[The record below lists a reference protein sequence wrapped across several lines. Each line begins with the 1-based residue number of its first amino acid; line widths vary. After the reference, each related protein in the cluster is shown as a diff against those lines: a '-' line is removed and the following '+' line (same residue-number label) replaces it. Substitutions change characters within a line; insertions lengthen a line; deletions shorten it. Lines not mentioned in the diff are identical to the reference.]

1 MTADSRP
8 PGRESAASLGYSP
21 RAMSSQ
27 TKRIAVLTGGGDCPG
42 LNAVIRVVTLEALAA
57 GIKVV
62 GIEDGFEGLVEG
74 RIRPLG
80 LQEVSGI
87 LDEGGTILGS
97 SNRCDPSRYLVGHDG
112 EGRPVYEDRVPQC
125 LERIESE
132 GIDALVVIGGDGT
145 MTCAQPFVEAGLR
158 VIGVPK
164 TIDNDIEGTEITF
177 GFLTAVQ
184 IATEALDRVRTTADS
199 HGRVLTVEVMGRNAG
214 WIALYSGIAGA
225 ADQILIP
232 EIEYDVDAVADHVR
246 RRVAERGSTVL
257 CVAEGARPIGGE
269 QVVKRIEATSPDPIR
284 LGGVGN
290 LVAHQIEEQTG
301 IEARSVVLGHL
312 LRGGS
317 PTAADRVLATNFGH
331 HAIELLLAGETA
343 RMVARQG
350 GEMTSVDMRLPA
362 GRQRLVPPD
371 HSLVRTARGVWTGFG
386 DRNS

>member
-1 MTADSRP
+1 
-8 PGRESAASLGYSP
+8 
-21 RAMSSQ
+21 MSIHP
-27 TKRIAVLTGGGDCPG
+27 KRIAVLTGGGDCPG

-74 RIRPLG
+74 RLRPLG
-80 LQEVSGI
+80 LREVVGI

-97 SNRCDPSRYLVGHDG
+97 SNRSDPSRYLVGHDG

-125 LERIESE
+125 LERLEAE

-145 MTCAQPFVEAGLR
+145 MTCAQPFVEAGLK
-158 VIGVPK
+158 VVGVPK

-232 EIEYDVDAVADHVR
+232 ELEYDIEAVADHV
-246 RRVAERGSTVL
+246 VGWPSA
-257 CVAEGARPIGGE
+257 ARPCC
-269 QVVKRIEATSPDPIR
+269 ASPRERVPR
-284 LGGVGN
+284 
-290 LVAHQIEEQTG
+290 A
-301 IEARSVVLGHL
+301 ASRS
-312 LRGGS
+312 
-317 PTAADRVLATNFGH
+317 
-331 HAIELLLAGETA
+331 
-343 RMVARQG
+343 
-350 GEMTSVDMRLPA
+350 
-362 GRQRLVPPD
+362 
-371 HSLVRTARGVWTGFG
+371 
-386 DRNS
+386 